1 MARRISVM
9 NHKGG
14 VGKTTASVNLAV
26 CLATRGHRTLLVDF
40 DPQANASQFLG
51 LAQRITEPGVYGSG
65 ELTARRGDFSPL
77 RGHLHANLDLV
88 PATEVLFDVEKELVL
103 AYERSLRRLRQA
115 ITDIE
120 AQYDFIVVDCPP
132 TLGFLPTS
140 AAMACPEVIIP
151 VRLAPASLPGALRMR
166 AHLEDLRVAREPS
179 IRILGVLGTY
189 YSEVARTP
197 REILAALKAI
207 FDGRLFQ
214 TVIHQS
220 QPVENAAGRGFPTVL
235 LDPKSR
241 AAAEYQQF
249 TQEVIDRA

>member
-14 VGKTTASVNLAV
+14 VGKTTAAVNLAV
-26 CLATRGHRTLLVDF
+26 GLATRGLRTLLVDF

-51 LAQRITEPGVYGSG
+51 LSQRIAEPGVYGSG
-65 ELTARRGDFSPL
+65 ELTAGRRGFSPH
-77 RGHLHANLDLV
+77 RAHVHPNLDLV
-88 PATEVLFDVEKELVL
+88 PATDALFDVEKEFVVD
-103 AYERSLRRLRQA
+103 YDRNLRRFRDA
-115 ITDIE
+115 ILAVE
-120 AQYDFIVVDCPP
+120 ADYDFVVVDCPP

-140 AAMACPEVIIP
+140 AAMACPDVIIP

-166 AHLEDLRVAREPS
+166 AHLEDLRIAKEPA

-189 YSEVARTP
+189 YSDVARAP
-197 REILAALKAI
+197 RDILVALKAI
-207 FDGRLFQ
+207 FDGQLFQ
-214 TVIHQS
+214 SVIHQS